1 MSAHLIYICALYFL
15 NFKTF
20 FIAKIK
26 VSCAEQKR
34 NLYKNFYLKKRK
46 SQLILSLKNC

>member
-1 MSAHLIYICALYFL
+1 M

-26 VSCAEQKR
+26 VSCVDQKR
-34 NLYKNFYLKKRK
+34 NLHKIFIKKTK
-46 SQLILSLKNC
+46 ISILSLKKWLEKLPSLNLSCLVC